1 MEPCQRI
8 ERRKQR
14 EDLSSTILSLSFS
27 FPFLLIRTLYDAN
40 QKRER
45 DNNEQLYEKVVR
57 LVGREKETRK
67 KNGERERNRLIS
79 VPTFWSVEV
88 SSGGGRNEQRG
99 RRIERKEGGG
109 GSRLNRPQI
118 AAKKVKVGRVG

>member
-27 FPFLLIRTLYDAN
+27 FPFFFNSNDSTN

-79 VPTFWSVEV
+79 VPTSWSVEV